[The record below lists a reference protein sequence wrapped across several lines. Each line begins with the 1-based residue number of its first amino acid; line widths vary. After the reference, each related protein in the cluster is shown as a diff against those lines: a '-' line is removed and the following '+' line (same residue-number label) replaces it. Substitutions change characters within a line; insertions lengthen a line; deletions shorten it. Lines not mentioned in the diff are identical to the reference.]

1 MSTTIDCVKT
11 MLKKVN
17 LHNAA
22 GQIEEILITPLNQSI
37 SYEKFLEELLLCE
50 IKGREE
56 KRFERRLRHAS
67 FPEYK
72 TLEQFD
78 LNEQPSLS
86 KRQFNQLKELSW
98 IEQGY
103 NLILLGPTGVG
114 KTMLSIGLGIHAI
127 NNGYKVHFTTMN
139 DLVYILKTQEI
150 IRTSKARYKRIV
162 ESDLVIIDDLMFMAM
177 EKHEANLF
185 FQLVNKLYG
194 QSSIIITSNKGP
206 EEWGELLGDPAIT
219 TAILDRIVHKCEVIT
234 LDGDS
239 YRLKHRKTI
248 FDKN

>member
-248 FDKN
+248 FDKK